1 MKKFIFRLQNILNY
15 REFLKDEAQA
25 DLAKALAVE
34 REIEIQLETIAK
46 NYAAVKSS
54 TVGTSDFS
62 VISSANQYYVLLDRK
77 KEELLLELAKAQ
89 MVSEQKRE
97 VLNEAMQE
105 MKSLEKLRDKQH
117 EQWKKDF
124 LAEEELVADEV
135 NIGRRFRR

>member
-54 TVGTSDFS
+54 TVGASDFS

-117 EQWKKDF
+117 EQWKKDL